1 MLGRSIIIPIF
12 LIAVKEW
19 TESAFTKMMD
29 IAIESCTEFTLS
41 IFEYGLIL
49 LLNRVGLVF
58 VVDNSE
64 DVDGLQ
70 DAGVALL
77 RAYNYVAQEVDT
89 NYAFQTIISVSNMS
103 HMNINIFQILW
114 PLVVIMRRE
123 LFLWYY

>member
-1 MLGRSIIIPIF
+1 M
-12 LIAVKEW
+12 
-19 TESAFTKMMD
+19 
-29 IAIESCTEFTLS
+29 LS
-41 IFEYGLIL
+41 IFEYALIL

-89 NYAFQTIISVSNMS
+89 NYAFQTIISVSNLS
-103 HMNINIFQILW
+103 HTNVNIFQI
-114 PLVVIMRRE
+114 
-123 LFLWYY
+123 F